1 VTTTRPRTRLEAI
14 LACTAAVVASLACV
28 GLASAAMLVPA
39 PADVV
44 PVVATICVVCP
55 LFAAWELPGAVAA
68 LWTGPS
74 ARRERALE
82 QLRRGLDR
90 LPETEHP
97 LGL

>member
-1 VTTTRPRTRLEAI
+1 MASRARTRREAI
-14 LACTAAVVASLACV
+14 LACAAALVASVACV
-28 GLASAAMLVPA
+28 ALAAAAMLVPA

-44 PVVATICVVCP
+44 PVVATICVICP

-68 LWTGPS
+68 LWTGPV
-74 ARRERALE
+74 ARRERALGR
-82 QLRRGLDR
+82 LRRGLAR